1 MADNGRMQPGGEA
14 GRPTVRHAVHRPP
27 TTDLLLMPIGILAVS
42 TSGPLM
48 AAAAAPALAIAM
60 WRNAFA
66 VVAIAPF
73 AALRHRD
80 EIRGMNIREW
90 QWTLGAGVFLALHF
104 VTWIPSLRLTSV
116 ASATAMVCVQPVW
129 VALIARAMGH
139 HVPARA
145 WLGIAIALVAVIALT
160 GVDFSVEPR
169 ALAGDLLALAGGVAS
184 AFYTVIG
191 GEVRRTVSTT
201 AYTFVC
207 YATCAVLML
216 ALCLVFH
223 VQLVG
228 YDSKTWLQLLGLT
241 LGAQLLGHSLFN
253 RLLRTTSPTVVSLAI
268 LFEVP
273 GAALIAY
280 VFLGQVPPYAVPP
293 AGLALLLGLLLVI
306 SSRPDDTEASVP
318 AD

>member
-1 MADNGRMQPGGEA
+1 MADNGRMQPSGEA
-14 GRPTVRHAVHRPP
+14 SRPAVRHAVHRPP
-27 TTDLLLMPIGILAVS
+27 TADLLLMPIGILAVS

-48 AAAAAPALAIAM
+48 AAAAAPAIAIAM
-60 WRNAFA
+60 WRNTFA
-66 VVAIAPF
+66 VAAIAPF

-80 EIRGMNIREW
+80 EIRRMNTREW
-90 QWTLGAGVFLALHF
+90 RWTLGAGVFLAVHF
-104 VTWIPSLRLTSV
+104 ATWIPSLRLTSV

-139 HVPARA
+139 HVPRRA
-145 WLGIAIALVAVIALT
+145 WLGIVIALVAVIALT

-169 ALAGDLLALAGGVAS
+169 ALAGDMLALAGGMAS

-201 AYTFVC
+201 AYTLVC

-216 ALCLVFH
+216 ALCLVFR
-223 VQLVG
+223 VQLGG
-228 YDSKTWLQLLGLT
+228 YDGMTWLQLLGLT
-241 LGAQLLGHSLFN
+241 VGAQLLGHSLFN

-280 VFLGQVPPYAVPP
+280 VFLEQAPPYAVLP

-306 SSRPDDTEASVP
+306 SSRPEDTEASVP

>member
-1 MADNGRMQPGGEA
+1 MTDNGRMQQSGGA
-14 GRPTVRHAVHRPP
+14 ARPPVRSAVHRPP
-27 TTDLLLMPIGILAVS
+27 TADLLLMPIGILAVS

-60 WRNAFA
+60 WRNLFA
-66 VVAIAPF
+66 VAAIAPF
-73 AALRHRD
+73 AALRHRS
-80 EIRGMNIREW
+80 EIRGMDTREW
-90 QWTLGAGVFLALHF
+90 KWTLAAGVMLALHF
-104 VTWIPSLRLTSV
+104 GTWIPSLRLTSV

-139 HVPARA
+139 QVPRRA
-145 WLGIAIALVAVIALT
+145 WLGIGIALAAVIAFT

-169 ALAGDLLALAGGVAS
+169 ALAGDLLALAGGIAS

-201 AYTFVC
+201 SYTFIC
-207 YATCAVLML
+207 YGTCAVLML
-216 ALCLVFH
+216 GVCLVFDQ
-223 VQLVG
+223 QLVG
-228 YDSKTWLQLLGLT
+228 YDGKTWLQLLGLT

-273 GAALIAY
+273 GAALIAFI
-280 VFLGQVPPYAVPP
+280 FLDQTPPNAVLP
-293 AGLALLLGLLLVI
+293 AGLLLLLGLLLVI
-306 SSRPDDTEASVP
+306 SSRPDDTEPSVP
-318 AD
+318 AE

>member
-1 MADNGRMQPGGEA
+1 MQPSGEA
-14 GRPTVRHAVHRPP
+14 SRPAVRHAVHRPP
-27 TTDLLLMPIGILAVS
+27 TADLLLMPIGVLAVS

-48 AAAAAPALAIAM
+48 AAAAAPAIAIAM
-60 WRNAFA
+60 WRNTFA
-66 VVAIAPF
+66 VAAIAPF

-80 EIRGMNIREW
+80 EIRSMDAREW
-90 QWTLGAGVFLALHF
+90 TWTLAAGVMLALHF

-129 VALIARAMGH
+129 VALIARTMGH
-139 HVPARA
+139 HVPGRA
-145 WLGIAIALVAVIALT
+145 WLGIFIALVAVIAVT

-169 ALAGDLLALAGGVAS
+169 AVAGDLLALAGGVAS

-201 AYTFVC
+201 AYTLVC
-207 YATCAVLML
+207 YSACALLMFV
-216 ALCLVFH
+216 ACVAFRQ
-223 VQLVG
+223 QLTG
-228 YDSKTWLQLLGLT
+228 YESKTWLQLLGLT
-241 LGAQLLGHSLFN
+241 VGAQLLGHSLFN

-273 GAALIAY
+273 GAALIAF
-280 VFLGQVPPYAVPP
+280 VFLDQTPPYAVLP

-306 SSRPDDTEASVP
+306 SARPDDTEAAVP
-318 AD
+318 AE

>member
-1 MADNGRMQPGGEA
+1 MADNGRMQPSGEA
-14 GRPTVRHAVHRPP
+14 SRPPVRHAVHRPP
-27 TTDLLLMPIGILAVS
+27 TADLLLMPIGIIAVS

-48 AAAAAPALAIAM
+48 AAAAAPAIAIAM

-66 VVAIAPF
+66 VAAIAPF
-73 AALRHRD
+73 AALRHRA
-80 EIRGMNIREW
+80 EIRGMNTREW
-90 QWTLGAGVFLALHF
+90 RWTLAAGGFLALHF
-104 VTWIPSLRLTSV
+104 ATWIPSLRLTSV

-129 VALIARAMGH
+129 VALISRAMGH
-139 HVPARA
+139 YVPPRA
-145 WLGIAIALVAVIALT
+145 WLGIFIALLAVVAFT
-160 GVDFSVEPR
+160 GLDFSVEPK
-169 ALAGDLLALAGGVAS
+169 ALTGDVLALAGGMAS

-207 YATCAVLML
+207 YATCALLML
-216 ALCLVFH
+216 ATCLVFR
-223 VQLVG
+223 VQLAG
-228 YDSKTWLQLLGLT
+228 YDGKTWLQLLGLT
-241 LGAQLLGHSLFN
+241 VGAQLLGHSLFN

-273 GAALIAY
+273 GAALIAF
-280 VFLGQVPPYAVPP
+280 VFLNQTPPYAVLP

>member
-1 MADNGRMQPGGEA
+1 MGAMERGGGGA
-14 GRPTVRHAVHRPP
+14 GRPAAPSAVARPP
-27 TTDLLLMPIGILAVS
+27 TVDLLLMPIGILAVS

-48 AAAAAPALAIAM
+48 AAASAPAFAIAM
-60 WRNAFA
+60 WRNLIAVAVISPFA
-66 VVAIAPF
+66 VV
-73 AALRHRD
+73 RHRAELRD
-80 EIRGMNIREW
+80 LDRREW
-90 QWTLGAGVFLALHF
+90 RLTLVAGVLLALHF
-104 VTWIPSLRLTSV
+104 ATWIPSLRLTSV

-145 WLGIAIALVAVIALT
+145 WVGIGIALVAVVVVT

-169 ALAGDLLALAGGVAS
+169 ALAGDLLALVGGMAS

-201 AYTFVC
+201 AYTVLC
-207 YATCAVLML
+207 YSTCALLML
-216 ALCLVFH
+216 VVCVVLRE
-223 VQLVG
+223 QLVG
-228 YDSKTWLQLLGLT
+228 YDRTTWVQLLALT

-273 GAALIAY
+273 GAALIAF
-280 VFLGQVPPYAVPP
+280 VFLDQTPPYAVLP
-293 AGLALLLGLLLVI
+293 AALALLLGLLLVI
-306 SSRPDDTEASVP
+306 SSRPPDTEPSVP
-318 AD
+318 AE